1 MISLAFLA
9 SFSSWFSNLTS
20 VLLWLTILY
29 PLFFSTNF
37 LNLTIWLHYLLSY
50 ALTYNTYVILVYMS
64 VIHFLAFFF
73 YPFCLLSENE
83 REPLKKFFLSLSNG
97 MRLSFVSRSYW
108 RDISGGESFPSWLQ
122 CSPGRLL

>member
-9 SFSSWFSNLTS
+9 PFSSWFSNLTS

-50 ALTYNTYVILVYMS
+50 ALTYDTYVILVYMS

-83 REPLKKFFLSLSNG
+83 REPLKKFF
-97 MRLSFVSRSYW
+97 SFFVEW
-108 RDISGGESFPSWLQ
+108 HEVKLCQ
-122 CSPGRLL
+122 